1 MRLIMTMRN
10 LKFIFSLLLLAT
22 LIFSAATCAAADV
35 WVDHLKK
42 GNFDLYII
50 DDTINA
56 GANPDYFSISVKYVK
71 KGKLDKIVNWKFSKR
86 KTDSWHYSTVEKNG
100 VKDKILPAPNG
111 IFEFCMNQ
119 LGWSYRVD
127 GGNYY

>member
-1 MRLIMTMRN
+1 MRN
-10 LKFIFSLLLLAT
+10 LKFIFSLLLSAT
-22 LIFSAATCAAADV
+22 IIFSATTCAAADV
-35 WVDHLKK
+35 WVDHLNK
-42 GNFDLYII
+42 GNVDLYVIE
-50 DDTINA
+50 DTINA
-56 GANPDYFSISVKYVK
+56 GANADYFSISVKYVK
-71 KGKLDKIVNWKFSKR
+71 KSKLDKIVNWKFSKH
-86 KTDSWHYSTVEKNG
+86 KNDSWHYSTVEKNG

>member
-1 MRLIMTMRN
+1 MRN
-10 LKFIFSLLLLAT
+10 LKFIFSLIFAVT
-22 LIFSAATCAAADV
+22 IFFSATTCAAADA

-42 GNFDLYII
+42 GNVDLYVI

-56 GANPDYFSISVKYVK
+56 GANPDYFSVSVKYVK
-71 KGKLDKIVNWKFSKR
+71 KGKLAQIVNWKFNKH

-119 LGWSYRVD
+119 LGWVYRVED
-127 GGNYY
+127 DNYY